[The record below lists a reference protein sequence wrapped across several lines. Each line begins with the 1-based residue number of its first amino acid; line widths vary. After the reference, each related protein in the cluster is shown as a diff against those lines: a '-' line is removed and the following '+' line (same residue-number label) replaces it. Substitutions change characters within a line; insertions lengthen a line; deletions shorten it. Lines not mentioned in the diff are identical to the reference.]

1 MSQALHTP
9 RVYKTT
15 SLKKF
20 FNSRIVRIKTALE
33 NETVQKVV
41 LFGSILALLLV
52 AANLESI
59 L

>member
-9 RVYKTT
+9 RVHKTT
-15 SLKKF
+15 SLKNF